1 MEPAR
6 LLVAPPDG
14 PELQYLLQLDEIVIG
29 RDGKCAIVLSH
40 TSVSRRHAR
49 LRIEDGKATIED
61 LGSTNLT
68 RVNGKVVKDEPRRL
82 ADGDCIKLGRVE
94 LRYVGPVSEER
105 APALDEATQTQMQ
118 TVMEEGRLTT
128 MLAQDHTLLDSPE
141 ADAGLLTIVLASTS
155 GPRLHLRERNRTKE
169 FRLSELRDEIAIGR
183 ESGCRIQLHDQRAS
197 NRHAVIAPT
206 EGGFVLRDLGSRNGT
221 QVNGIAVTEHR
232 LAAHDV
238 IRIGSATILFAD
250 EPGAGPAASTQ
261 RAGRRPV
268 VLVPGLSGTE
278 LWNGEKRVWPGKM
291 GMFTGDEERMHE
303 DWEAAIPGKV
313 VRGVCVVPG
322 LAKFDRF
329 GDLLGFIRDE
339 LGYESPEDVLEFPY
353 DWRRSNVETA
363 RDLAIAVRN
372 WRQSRRSPTEKI
384 TIVSY
389 SMGGIATRLSL
400 AREGLADAVERV
412 LFLGTPHGGT
422 PQTLHLVIAGGGMLP
437 FGIGLR
443 RIQRLLLSFPSYYEL
458 FPALPLVELE
468 DGSPF
473 LPFEA
478 DPDWLPRDRRGE
490 LERAARVRRLLD
502 AKKRLP
508 VPATCIFGFD
518 QKTLSRLVV
527 RRERGG
533 SIALVS
539 ETRNRCGDG
548 QVPEESAVLEGA
560 EVQPV
565 RQQHGVL
572 YSDRDFQRR
581 LRYELVERPR
591 DAS

>member
-1 MEPAR
+1 
-6 LLVAPPDG
+6 V
-14 PELQYLLQLDEIVIG
+14 
-29 RDGKCAIVLSH
+29 
-40 TSVSRRHAR
+40 
-49 LRIEDGKATIED
+49 
-61 LGSTNLT
+61 
-68 RVNGKVVKDEPRRL
+68 
-82 ADGDCIKLGRVE
+82 
-94 LRYVGPVSEER
+94 
-105 APALDEATQTQMQ
+105 
-118 TVMEEGRLTT
+118 
-128 MLAQDHTLLDSPE
+128 
-141 ADAGLLTIVLASTS
+141 
-155 GPRLHLRERNRTKE
+155 RERHRTQE
-169 FRLSELRDEIAIGR
+169 IRLSDARDEIAIGR
-183 ESGCRIQLHDQRAS
+183 DTGCRIQLQDPRAS
-197 NRHAVIAPT
+197 GRHAVIAPV
-206 EGGFVLRDLGSRNGT
+206 EGAFVVRDLGSRNGT
-221 QVNGIAVTEHR
+221 RVNGIAVTEHR

-238 IRIGSATILFAD
+238 IRIGSATLIFAD
-250 EPGAGPAASTQ
+250 ESAAGQAASPQ
-261 RAGRRPV
+261 PAGRRPV

-278 LWNGEKRVWPGKM
+278 LWNGDRRVWPGKI

-303 DWEAAIPGKV
+303 DWQAAKPGKV

-329 GDLLGFIRDE
+329 GDMLAFLRDDLE
-339 LGYESPEDVLEFPY
+339 YRSSEDVLEFPY
-353 DWRRSNVETA
+353 DWRRSNVQTA

-384 TIVSY
+384 TLVAY

-437 FGIGLR
+437 FGIGLK

-458 FPALPLVELE
+458 FPALPLVEFE

-478 DPDWLPRDRRGE
+478 DPGWLPRDRRGE
-490 LERAARVRRLLD
+490 LERAAHVRRVLN
-502 AKKRLP
+502 AQKRLP

-527 RRERGG
+527 RRQRDGT
-533 SIALVS
+533 IAQVA

-572 YSDRDFQRR
+572 YSDRDFKRR
-581 LRYELVERPR
+581 LRYELLERPR
-591 DAS
+591 SAS